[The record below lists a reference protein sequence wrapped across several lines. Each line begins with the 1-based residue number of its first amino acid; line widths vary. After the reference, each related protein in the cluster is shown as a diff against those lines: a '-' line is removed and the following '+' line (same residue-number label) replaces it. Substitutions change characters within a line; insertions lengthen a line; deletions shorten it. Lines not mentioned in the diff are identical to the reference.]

1 MILLLVFG
9 QIQGGFNTLGTI
21 IGESAVN
28 FGFSSD
34 DASLFG
40 ALFIVG
46 GIIGSAVFGVWVEF
60 TQNYKISVIL
70 ICLLSCL
77 FGVAQYFLFPRGT
90 DAYWYV
96 TIACFFQGFSM
107 VPIMAVAFDFGV
119 EITYPIGESYSTGV
133 LMSSGQL
140 FGIIYTVSSSV
151 LIDKYDTLE
160 EAKGSK
166 ISYIIVS
173 VAAGFALLLSFL
185 LKQDLKRHQF
195 EK

>member
-60 TQNYKISVIL
+60 T
-70 ICLLSCL
+70 
-77 FGVAQYFLFPRGT
+77 
-90 DAYWYV
+90 
-96 TIACFFQGFSM
+96 
-107 VPIMAVAFDFGV
+107 
-119 EITYPIGESYSTGV
+119 
-133 LMSSGQL
+133 
-140 FGIIYTVSSSV
+140 
-151 LIDKYDTLE
+151 
-160 EAKGSK
+160 
-166 ISYIIVS
+166 
-173 VAAGFALLLSFL
+173 
-185 LKQDLKRHQF
+185 
-195 EK
+195 